1 MGRLAPVPGRKRL
14 LYRMPEPSGPDEIRL
29 NDRLFTGWA
38 DRMLLRQLLKIAA
51 VFNLLQKIQCQFLFF
66 YKNMQCCCHF
76 AIIVFSRRK
85 DWPSLY
91 HSLGRQTY
99 TLRHYRTDVPPD
111 LMNREISGIFSGRI
125 SDVRDGGPVLSDKG
139 RDTMNIMKNAEFPD
153 DWLLGLRGSY
163 ATQCSMNYSN
173 TAR

>member
-1 MGRLAPVPGRKRL
+1 
-14 LYRMPEPSGPDEIRL
+14 
-29 NDRLFTGWA
+29 
-38 DRMLLRQLLKIAA
+38 MLLP
-51 VFNLLQKIQCQFLFF
+51 F
-66 YKNMQCCCHF
+66 F

-111 LMNREISGIFSGRI
+111 LMNREISGIFSRRI

-139 RDTMNIMKNAEFPD
+139 RDTMNIMKKRRISRRLAFRVTPGRTRPSA
-153 DWLLGLRGSY
+153 L
-163 ATQCSMNYSN
+163 
-173 TAR
+173 

>member
-1 MGRLAPVPGRKRL
+1 
-14 LYRMPEPSGPDEIRL
+14 
-29 NDRLFTGWA
+29 
-38 DRMLLRQLLKIAA
+38 MLLRQLLKIAA
-51 VFNLLQKIQCQFLFF
+51 VLICSRRSKASFSSFTRICSAAAI
-66 YKNMQCCCHF
+66 F

-111 LMNREISGIFSGRI
+111 LMNREISSIFSGRI

-153 DWLLGLRGSY
+153 DWLLGLRQVVRDPVLY
-163 ATQCSMNYSN
+163 ELLKYCPLEIMQYRAFMRCRLSMFC
-173 TAR
+173 